1 MSDKFLQAVIK
12 RRSIY
17 NLGNSLPMDNKVL
30 TRLLEEA
37 VKNAPSAFNSQ
48 SARIVLLLGKNHQR
62 LWEITKTELQK
73 IVPAEKFKPT
83 AEKITSFAK
92 AYGTILY
99 FEDEN
104 TVQELQNSFPA
115 YKDNFPLWSLQSS
128 GMVQYIIWTLLAE
141 HNIGASLQHY
151 NPLIDEAVKTEWQ
164 LPAQWKLIAQMPFGN
179 IEAPA
184 GEKSFL
190 PLSERIKIFS

>member
-30 TRLLEEA
+30 ARLLEEA

-83 AEKITSFAK
+83 AEKIASFAQ
-92 AYGTILY
+92 AYGTVLY
-99 FEDEN
+99 FEDED
-104 TVQELQNSFPA
+104 TVRELQNSFPA

-128 GMVQYIIWTLLAE
+128 GMLQYIIWTLFAE
-141 HNIGASLQHY
+141 HGIGASLQHY

-190 PLSERIKIFS
+190 PLSERIKIFG

>member
-17 NLGNSLPMDNKVL
+17 NLGRTLPMDNKVL
-30 TRLLEEA
+30 ARLLEEA

-62 LWEITKTELQK
+62 LWEITKNELEK
-73 IVPAEKFKPT
+73 IIPAEKFKPT
-83 AEKITSFAK
+83 AEKIASFAQ
-92 AYGTILY
+92 AYGTVLY
-99 FEDEN
+99 FEDED
-104 TVQELQNSFPA
+104 TVRELQNSFPA

-128 GMVQYIIWTLLAE
+128 GMLQYIIWTLFAE
-141 HNIGASLQHY
+141 HGIGASLQHY
-151 NPLIDEAVKTEWQ
+151 NPLIDETVKTEWQ
-164 LPAQWKLIAQMPFGN
+164 LPAQWKLIAQMPFGS

-190 PLSERIKIFS
+190 PLSDRIKIFS

>member
-83 AEKITSFAK
+83 AEKIASFAQ
-92 AYGTILY
+92 AYGTVLY
-99 FEDEN
+99 FEDED
-104 TVQELQNSFPA
+104 TVRELQNSFSA

-128 GMVQYIIWTLLAE
+128 GMLQYIIWTLFAE
-141 HNIGASLQHY
+141 HGIGASLQHY

-190 PLSERIKIFS
+190 PLSERIKIFG

>member
-30 TRLLEEA
+30 ARLLEEA

-83 AEKITSFAK
+83 AEKIASFAQ
-92 AYGTILY
+92 AYGTVLY
-99 FEDEN
+99 FEDED
-104 TVQELQNSFPA
+104 TIRELQNSFPA

-128 GMVQYIIWTLLAE
+128 GMLQYIIWTLFAE
-141 HNIGASLQHY
+141 HGIGASLQHY

-190 PLSERIKIFS
+190 PLSERIKIFG

>member
-83 AEKITSFAK
+83 AEKIASFAQ
-92 AYGTILY
+92 AYGTVLY
-99 FEDEN
+99 FEDED
-104 TVQELQNSFPA
+104 TIRELQNSFPA

-128 GMVQYIIWTLLAE
+128 GMLQYIIWTLFAE
-141 HNIGASLQHY
+141 HGIGASLQHY

-164 LPAQWKLIAQMPFGN
+164 LPAQWKLIAQMLFGN

-190 PLSERIKIFS
+190 PLSERIKIFG

>member
-30 TRLLEEA
+30 ARLLEEA

-62 LWEITKTELQK
+62 LWEITKAELQK

-83 AEKITSFAK
+83 AEKIASFAQ
-92 AYGTILY
+92 AYGTVLY
-99 FEDEN
+99 FEDED
-104 TVQELQNSFPA
+104 TVRELQNSFPA

-128 GMVQYIIWTLLAE
+128 GMLQYIIWTLFAE
-141 HNIGASLQHY
+141 HGIGASLQHY

-190 PLSERIKIFS
+190 PLSERIKIFG

>member
-62 LWEITKTELQK
+62 LWEITKTEQK
-73 IVPAEKFKPT
+73 KLVPAEKCKPT
-83 AEKITSFAK
+83 AEKLASFAQ
-92 AYGTILY
+92 AYGTVLY
-99 FEDEN
+99 FEDED
-104 TVQELQNSFPA
+104 TVRELQNSFPA

-128 GMVQYIIWTLLAE
+128 GMLQYIIWTLFAE
-141 HNIGASLQHY
+141 HGIGASLQHY

-190 PLSERIKIFS
+190 PLSERIKIFG

>member
-30 TRLLEEA
+30 ARLLEEA

-83 AEKITSFAK
+83 AEKIASFAK
-92 AYGTILY
+92 ACGTILY
-99 FEDEN
+99 FEDED
-104 TVQELQNSFPA
+104 TVRELQNSFPA

-128 GMVQYIIWTLLAE
+128 GMLQYIIWTLLAE
-141 HNIGASLQHY
+141 HGIGASLQHY

-164 LPAQWKLIAQMPFGN
+164 LPVQWKLIAQMPFGS

>member
-37 VKNAPSAFNSQ
+37 VKNTPSAFNSQ

-83 AEKITSFAK
+83 AEKIASFAQ
-92 AYGTILY
+92 AYGTVLY
-99 FEDEN
+99 FEDED
-104 TVQELQNSFPA
+104 TVRELQNSFPA

-128 GMVQYIIWTLLAE
+128 GMLQYIIWTLFAE
-141 HNIGASLQHY
+141 HGIGASLQHY

-190 PLSERIKIFS
+190 PLSERIKIFG

>member
-83 AEKITSFAK
+83 AEKIASFAQ
-92 AYGTILY
+92 AYGTVLY
-99 FEDEN
+99 FEDED
-104 TVQELQNSFPA
+104 TVRELQNSFPA

-128 GMVQYIIWTLLAE
+128 GMLQYIIWTLFAE
-141 HNIGASLQHY
+141 HGIGASLQHY
-151 NPLIDEAVKTEWQ
+151 SPLIDDAVKKEWQ
-164 LPAQWKLIAQMPFGN
+164 LPESWKLIAQMPFGS

-190 PLSERIKIFS
+190 PIEERVLIKN

>member
-83 AEKITSFAK
+83 AQKIASFAQ
-92 AYGTILY
+92 AYGTVLY
-99 FEDEN
+99 FEDED
-104 TVQELQNSFPA
+104 TVRELQNSFPA

-128 GMVQYIIWTLLAE
+128 GMLQYIIWTLFAE
-141 HNIGASLQHY
+141 HGIGASLQHY

-190 PLSERIKIFS
+190 PLSERIKIFG